1 MAATLNLQ
9 KECAKVGLKPVFGY
23 TFTMVHNETKVE
35 IKIYALSN
43 KGLHNLLN
51 IQREVMVN
59 SEDSVIEYSR
69 LFLYAEGCAIVFAT
83 HSAYWMTEN
92 QRNVERMKER
102 FDAVYYQVDGNE
114 YKADRIDREKLA
126 ALKHYFDNCYDAV
139 NDSFIQNSE
148 EQVIP
153 YPIELFY

>member
-9 KECAKVGLKPVFGY
+9 KECTKTGLKPVFGY
-23 TFTMVHNETKVE
+23 TLTMLHNETKVE

-69 LFLYAEGCAIVFAT
+69 LFLYAEGCAI
-83 HSAYWMTEN
+83 SGRW
-92 QRNVERMKER
+92 QRV
-102 FDAVYYQVDGNE
+102 
-114 YKADRIDREKLA
+114 
-126 ALKHYFDNCYDAV
+126 
-139 NDSFIQNSE
+139 
-148 EQVIP
+148 
-153 YPIELFY
+153 